1 MPGPIEGPGSI
12 KKKKKCADRSQS
24 AHSHMETA
32 ASKHTMMSMLMKAHA
47 VLIEAGERRR
57 KQGGH
62 CSLDETVELE
72 G

>member
-1 MPGPIEGPGSI
+1 
-12 KKKKKCADRSQS
+12 
-24 AHSHMETA
+24 META